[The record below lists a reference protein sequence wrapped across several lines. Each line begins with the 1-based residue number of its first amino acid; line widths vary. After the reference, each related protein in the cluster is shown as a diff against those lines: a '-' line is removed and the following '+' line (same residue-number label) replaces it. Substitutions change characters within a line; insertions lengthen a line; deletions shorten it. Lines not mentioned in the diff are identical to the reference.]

1 MACYFLFHGG
11 DLYLESLKTI
21 IGLVSVNDPQ
31 HIYLRHGKGSKC
43 ILGRSKL
50 YQEFV
55 IIQFVSI
62 SPMLMDK
69 RKDTIRKEG
78 KAARM

>member
-50 YQEFV
+50 Y
-55 IIQFVSI
+55 
-62 SPMLMDK
+62 
-69 RKDTIRKEG
+69 
-78 KAARM
+78 